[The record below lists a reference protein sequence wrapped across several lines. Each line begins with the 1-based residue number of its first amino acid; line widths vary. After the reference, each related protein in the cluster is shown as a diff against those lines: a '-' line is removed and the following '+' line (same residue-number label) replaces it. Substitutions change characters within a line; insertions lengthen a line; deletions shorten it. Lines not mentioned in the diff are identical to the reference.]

1 MEEEKV
7 KHVGQILKDY
17 RLKKKV
23 TIEKI
28 SNKTKISIQNLINI
42 EEGNLDLIAGKF
54 YQRSFIKSYVKA
66 LRISEKKILLLLDNV
81 SHNSDEKVIFEKD
94 LDLEATKRPIIT
106 EKIPTVPLMLFAS
119 LGLITFF
126 LINLFI
132 DIDND
137 KLGGKLVVIE
147 PKSNIEIVEIK
158 ENLADKIKKIKE
170 EIPIKQTNVNVD
182 DIENYKILE
191 DKTFMKQIIAKEDV
205 WIEIKDLNE
214 NILLS
219 AILKKNESYN
229 LPNSKEKI
237 IISASNAGAL
247 FIKNGDNKYPEL
259 GSHGTIL
266 DSVDLNSL
274 ITNH

>member
-17 RLKKKV
+17 RLKKKI

-42 EEGNLDLIAGKF
+42 EEGNLHLIGGQF
-54 YQRSFIKSYVKA
+54 YQRSFIKSYVEA

-81 SHNSDEKVIFEKD
+81 LHNSDEKVIFKKD
-94 LDLEATKRPIIT
+94 LDLEANKRLIIT

-126 LINLFI
+126 LINFF
-132 DIDND
+132 IDND
-137 KLGGKLVVIE
+137 KSGGKLAVIE
-147 PKSNIEIVEIK
+147 PKSNIEVVEIK

-191 DKTFMKQIIAKEDV
+191 DKIFMKQIIAKEDV

-259 GSHGTIL
+259 GSPGTIL

>member
-7 KHVGQILKDY
+7 NHVGRILKDY
-17 RLKKKV
+17 RLKKKIS
-23 TIEKI
+23 IEKI
-28 SNKTKISIQNLINI
+28 SNKTKISIQNLTNI
-42 EEGNLDLIAGKF
+42 EEGNLDLIGGQF
-54 YQRSFIKSYVKA
+54 YQRSFIKSYVEA

-81 SHNSDEKVIFEKD
+81 LHNSDEKVISKKD
-94 LDLEATKRPIIT
+94 LDLEAIKRPIIT

-126 LINLFI
+126 LINFF
-132 DIDND
+132 IDND
-137 KLGGKLVVIE
+137 KPGGKLAVIE
-147 PKSNIEIVEIK
+147 PKSDIEIVEIK

-182 DIENYKILE
+182 DIENYKIPE
-191 DKTFMKQIIAKEDV
+191 DKIFMKQIIAKEDV

-274 ITNH
+274 IPNH

>member
-17 RLKKKV
+17 RLKKKI

-42 EEGNLDLIAGKF
+42 EEGNLHLIGGQF
-54 YQRSFIKSYVKA
+54 YQRSFIKSYVEA

-81 SHNSDEKVIFEKD
+81 LHNSDEKVIFKKD
-94 LDLEATKRPIIT
+94 LDLEANKRLIIT

-126 LINLFI
+126 LINFF
-132 DIDND
+132 IDND
-137 KLGGKLVVIE
+137 KSGGKLAVIE
-147 PKSNIEIVEIK
+147 PKSNIEVVEIK

-191 DKTFMKQIIAKEDV
+191 DKIFMKQIIAKEDV

-247 FIKNGDNKYPEL
+247 FIKSGDNKYPEL

>member
-1 MEEEKV
+1 MSRYYGIEFLRFLTSLSV
-7 KHVGQILKDY
+7 LLYHY
-17 RLKKKV
+17 RLFF
-23 TIEKI
+23 
-28 SNKTKISIQNLINI
+28 NPYN
-42 EEGNLDLIAGKF
+42 
-54 YQRSFIKSYVKA
+54 SY
-66 LRISEKKILLLLDNV
+66 SSYNF
-81 SHNSDEKVIFEKD
+81 SDEKVNFKKD
-94 LDLEATKRPIIT
+94 LDLKAVKSPIIT

-126 LINLFI
+126 LINLY
-132 DIDND
+132 IDND
-137 KLGGKLVVIE
+137 KLGGKLAVIE
-147 PKSNIEIVEIK
+147 PKSDIEIVKIK
-158 ENLADKIKKIKE
+158 ENIADKIKKNKE
-170 EIPIKQTNVNVD
+170 GIPIKQTNVNVD
-182 DIENYKILE
+182 DIENYKIME
-191 DKTFMKQIIAKEDV
+191 DKIFMKQIIAKEDV

-247 FIKNGDNKYPEL
+247 FIKSGDNKYPEL

>member
-17 RLKKKV
+17 RLKKKI

-28 SNKTKISIQNLINI
+28 SRKTNITIQHLINI
-42 EEGNLDLIAGKF
+42 ERGNLDLIGGQF
-54 YQRSFIKSYVKA
+54 YQKSFIKSYIEA
-66 LRISEKKILLLLDNV
+66 LRISEKKILLQLDNV
-81 SHNSDEKVIFEKD
+81 LHNSDEKVIFKKD
-94 LDLEATKRPIIT
+94 LDLKAFKRPIIT

-126 LINLFI
+126 LINFF
-132 DIDND
+132 IDND
-137 KLGGKLVVIE
+137 KLGGKLAVIE
-147 PKSNIEIVEIK
+147 PKSDIEIVKIK
-158 ENLADKIKKIKE
+158 ENLADKIKKNKE
-170 EIPIKQTNVNVD
+170 KMPIKQTNVNVD
-182 DIENYKILE
+182 NIENYKILE
-191 DKTFMKQIIAKEDV
+191 DKIFMKQIIAKEDV

-259 GSHGTIL
+259 GSPGTIL

>member
-17 RLKKKV
+17 RLKKKIS
-23 TIEKI
+23 IEKI
-28 SNKTKISIQNLINI
+28 SNKTKISIQNLTNI
-42 EEGNLDLIAGKF
+42 EEGNLDLIGGQF
-54 YQRSFIKSYVKA
+54 YQRSFIKSYVEA

-81 SHNSDEKVIFEKD
+81 LHNSDEKVISKKD
-94 LDLEATKRPIIT
+94 LDLEVIKRPIIT

-132 DIDND
+132 DND
-137 KLGGKLVVIE
+137 KPSGKLAVIE
-147 PKSNIEIVEIK
+147 PKSDIEIVEIK

-191 DKTFMKQIIAKEDV
+191 DKIFMKQIIAKEDV

-274 ITNH
+274 IPNH

>member
-17 RLKKKV
+17 RLKKKI

-28 SNKTKISIQNLINI
+28 SRKTNITIQQLINI
-42 EEGNLDLIAGKF
+42 ERGNLDLIVGQF
-54 YQRSFIKSYVKA
+54 YQKSFIKSYIEA
-66 LRISEKKILLLLDNV
+66 LRISEKKILLQLDNV
-81 SHNSDEKVIFEKD
+81 LHNSDEKVIFKKD
-94 LDLEATKRPIIT
+94 LDLKAFKRPIIT

-126 LINLFI
+126 LINFF
-132 DIDND
+132 IDND
-137 KLGGKLVVIE
+137 KLGGKLAVIE
-147 PKSNIEIVEIK
+147 PKSDIEIVKIK
-158 ENLADKIKKIKE
+158 ENLADKIKKNKE
-170 EIPIKQTNVNVD
+170 KMPIKQTNVNVD
-182 DIENYKILE
+182 NIENYKILE
-191 DKTFMKQIIAKEDV
+191 DKIFMKQIIAKEDV

-247 FIKNGDNKYPEL
+247 FIKSGDNKYPEL
-259 GSHGTIL
+259 GSPGTIL

>member
-7 KHVGQILKDY
+7 RHVGQILKDY
-17 RLKKKV
+17 RLKKKI

-28 SNKTKISIQNLINI
+28 SSKTKISIQNLINI
-42 EEGNLDLIAGKF
+42 EEGNLDSIGGQF
-54 YQRSFIKSYVKA
+54 YQRSFIKSYVDA

-81 SHNSDEKVIFEKD
+81 LHNSDEKVIFKKD
-94 LDLEATKRPIIT
+94 LDLEANKRLIIT

-132 DIDND
+132 DND
-137 KLGGKLVVIE
+137 KLGGKLAIIE
-147 PKSNIEIVEIK
+147 PKSDIEIVKIK
-158 ENLADKIKKIKE
+158 KNLTDKIKKNKE
-170 EIPIKQTNVNVD
+170 EMPIKQTNVNVD

-191 DKTFMKQIIAKEDV
+191 DKIFMKQIIAKEDV

-259 GSHGTIL
+259 GSHGAIL

>member
-1 MEEEKV
+1 MEEEKA

-17 RLKKKV
+17 RLKKKI

-28 SNKTKISIQNLINI
+28 SSKTNISIQNLINI
-42 EEGNLDLIAGKF
+42 EEGNLNLIAGKF
-54 YQRSFIKSYVKA
+54 YQRSFIKSYIEA
-66 LRISEKKILLLLDNV
+66 LRISEKKILLQLENV
-81 SHNSDEKVIFEKD
+81 LNNSDEKVNFKKD
-94 LDLEATKRPIIT
+94 LDLKAVKSPIIT

-126 LINLFI
+126 LINLY
-132 DIDND
+132 IDND
-137 KLGGKLVVIE
+137 KLGGKLAVIE
-147 PKSNIEIVEIK
+147 PKSDIEIVKIK
-158 ENLADKIKKIKE
+158 ENIADKIKKNKE
-170 EIPIKQTNVNVD
+170 GIPIKQTNVNVD
-182 DIENYKILE
+182 DIENYKIME
-191 DKTFMKQIIAKEDV
+191 DKIFMKQIIAKEDV

-247 FIKNGDNKYPEL
+247 FIKSGDNKYPEL

>member
-17 RLKKKV
+17 RLKKKI

-42 EEGNLDLIAGKF
+42 EEGNLDLIGGQF
-54 YQRSFIKSYVKA
+54 YQRSFIKSYVEA

-81 SHNSDEKVIFEKD
+81 LHNSDEKVISKKD
-94 LDLEATKRPIIT
+94 LDLEANKRPIIT

-132 DIDND
+132 DND
-137 KLGGKLVVIE
+137 KPGEKLSVIE
-147 PKSNIEIVEIK
+147 PKSDIEIVEIK

-182 DIENYKILE
+182 DIENYKIPE
-191 DKTFMKQIIAKEDV
+191 DKIFMKQIIAKEDV

-274 ITNH
+274 IPNH